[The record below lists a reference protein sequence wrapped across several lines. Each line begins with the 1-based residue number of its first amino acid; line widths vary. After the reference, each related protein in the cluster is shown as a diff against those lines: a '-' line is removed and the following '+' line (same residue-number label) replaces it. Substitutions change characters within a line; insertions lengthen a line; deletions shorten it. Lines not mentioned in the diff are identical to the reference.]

1 VADDAA
7 ASAAQAPGV
16 EPRVKI
22 RGGLEMR
29 RILIILA
36 GIVLALGLAAPV
48 LAADPKPTG
57 GPVLMAFNGDIT
69 VQPDQHADVVMV
81 TDGTAIVAGHVETLV
96 VIDGTARLT
105 GATVDTIG
113 AVGGTVSIDAA
124 STVTGDV
131 RTLGSTVSID
141 PAATVKGEVT
151 SLERDITAA
160 TAVLAPMALLF
171 MLGLVLVTVVAG
183 LALAALA
190 ARQVRSAEQ
199 LISREPGGVLLSGL
213 AGLVLVPI
221 VAILAMITVLGA
233 PLGFALMFM
242 VWPAAAFAG
251 YLVAG
256 IWIGEWL
263 LNRSDRPAPERPY
276 VAAVVGLL
284 ILQVVSL
291 VPFVGA
297 IASLFGFGA
306 VLVLAWRV
314 FRGTPVTPTLGAT
327 PTPRPIGA

>member
-1 VADDAA
+1 
-7 ASAAQAPGV
+7 
-16 EPRVKI
+16 
-22 RGGLEMR
+22 MR
-29 RILIILA
+29 RILIILV

-48 LAADPKPTG
+48 LAADPKPAG

-69 VQPDQHADVVMV
+69 IPAGDQAEVVFV
-81 TDGTAIVAGHVETLV
+81 TDGTATVAGHVETLV
-96 VIDGTARLT
+96 VIGGTARLT

-131 RTLGSTVSID
+131 RTLGSTVTVD
-141 PAATVKGEVT
+141 PTATIGGDVT
-151 SLERDITAA
+151 SLDRDLAAA
-160 TAVLAPMALLF
+160 TAVLAPMAFLF

-199 LISREPGGVLLSGL
+199 LISREPGRVLLSGL
-213 AGLVLVPI
+213 GGLVLVPI

-242 VWPAAAFAG
+242 VWPAAAFTG
-251 YLVAG
+251 YVVAG

-263 LNRSDRPAPERPY
+263 LYRGDRPAPERPY

-284 ILQVVSL
+284 ILQIVSV

-306 VLVLAWRV
+306 VLLLAWRV
-314 FRGTPVTPTLGAT
+314 FRGMPATPTMTVTPT
-327 PTPRPIGA
+327 PQPIGA